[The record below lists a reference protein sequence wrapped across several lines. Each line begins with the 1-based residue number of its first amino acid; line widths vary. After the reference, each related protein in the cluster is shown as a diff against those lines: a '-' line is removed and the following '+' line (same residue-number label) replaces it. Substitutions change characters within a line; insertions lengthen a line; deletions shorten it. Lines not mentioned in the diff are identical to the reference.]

1 MIRPDVFQISLN
13 VFKGVF
19 VIAAIT
25 KVKDK
30 NGKVIRYRC
39 QVRRKGYPTL
49 SENFRTLKAAR
60 TWGRQHEALID
71 VGKAPLNTDA
81 NNRTL
86 HELIAQYTEDK
97 DPVLKKVRQLKWWD
111 NQIGW
116 MLLSNITPAVINAQI
131 TILKKS
137 PKQSGGKVSKEI
149 EGTVKSLST
158 VNRYHAAISSVFK
171 HAKNPLF
178 WLETNPALIERQAEP
193 DPIERYLDD
202 EERESL
208 LAACADSAWQGLL
221 PMVWV
226 ALSTG
231 ARQSNVLQLRWSNID
246 LKAGRAYIPKTKN
259 GSPITLP
266 LVGEALEALKK
277 WAKVRDLKNDWV
289 FPAPTNPTKYYKDFR
304 SHWLIAVEKAEL
316 KKHFR
321 FHDLRH
327 TTASYLASNN
337 VNQATIMSIVGHKS
351 LAASQR
357 YMHLSVDHNADVLAK
372 VFGNG

>member
-1 MIRPDVFQISLN
+1 VIRPDVFQISLN

-231 ARQSNVLQLRWSNID
+231 
-246 LKAGRAYIPKTKN
+246 
-259 GSPITLP
+259 
-266 LVGEALEALKK
+266 EALKK

-372 VFGNG
+372 VFGNGV